1 MVNTNTLMQGL
12 VLLVAGMG
20 IVYVFL
26 ALMVWVLNRFAV
38 IIPRFN
44 HILPDEEPKKKT
56 RTARP
61 KANAPAATVAAPVV
75 ATDAAQQEEVRA
87 VLPGAVL
94 RVEVKPGD
102 AVAQDD
108 VLIVLD
114 VMKMETPVHAPRAG
128 SVAAV
133 YVNVGDK
140 VNTDDLLALLA

>member
-1 MVNTNTLMQGL
+1 MSNTLMQGL

-26 ALMVWVLNRFAV
+26 ALMVWVMNRFAA
-38 IIPRFN
+38 IIPHFN

-56 RTARP
+56 RTAHP
-61 KANAPAATVAAPVV
+61 KANAPTAAAVAPVV
-75 ATDAAQQEEVRA
+75 AADAVEQEEIRS

-102 AVAQDD
+102 IVTQDD

-114 VMKMETPVHAPRAG
+114 VMKMETPVHAPRSG
-128 SVAAV
+128 NVTAV
-133 YVNVGDK
+133 YVSAGDK
-140 VNTDDLLALLA
+140 VNTGDLLAVLA